1 MVNQELEKEAIKR
14 LKLMKVHN
22 NVIKDL
28 KEDNRINRSEGNM
41 GLLYWISEEEQELIN
56 NFEKEKGV
64 FVYHIIK
71 TYTRDMETIYDLLY
85 ITNYKENWDIE
96 REDIKNGY
104 VLAYTISPYPETG
117 NILVDYKNGGI
128 VRKY

>member
-1 MVNQELEKEAIKR
+1 MVVKDKGLEMLR
-14 LKLMKVHN
+14 LLHVHV
-22 NVIKDL
+22 NVINDFKR
-28 KEDNRINRSEGNM
+28 KNRINRSEGNM
-41 GLLYWISEEEQELIN
+41 GLLYWISGEEQELID
-56 NFEKEKGV
+56 NFEKEKDV

-71 TYTRDMETIYDLLY
+71 TYTRDMGTIYDLLY
-85 ITNYKENWDIE
+85 ITNYKEDWDIE

-104 VLAYTISPYPETG
+104 VLAYTISPYPEIG